1 MASFPAESR
10 HPSILKFTIFN
21 LTFSIL
27 FPGFSVAAINSN
39 RIKQQSHQPS
49 SPSPARTACCSPRRE
64 PWVTRQRKNKSPEGA
79 TGKALSPFPPLPPVQ
94 YFPPL
99 PITSRFFPSQQE
111 TFFPNNL
118 LATAI
123 RIANNPFSLLRWTSA
138 ECHPSNRR
146 CNRKQPSLSLRFAIV
161 NLIFSVLPRAYLRG
175 RLPPQIGNQLIHV

>member
-1 MASFPAESR
+1 MASFPAEPR

-99 PITSRFFPSQQE
+99 PITSRFFASQQP
-111 TFFPNNL
+111 TLFQTICLQRRFGSPI
-118 LATAI
+118 I
-123 RIANNPFSLLRWTSA
+123 RFRDCGGPQRSVTQVTEGASGN
-138 ECHPSNRR
+138 
-146 CNRKQPSLSLRFAIV
+146 SLRCLFD
-161 NLIFSVLPRAYLRG
+161 L
-175 RLPPQIGNQLIHV
+175 QLSI